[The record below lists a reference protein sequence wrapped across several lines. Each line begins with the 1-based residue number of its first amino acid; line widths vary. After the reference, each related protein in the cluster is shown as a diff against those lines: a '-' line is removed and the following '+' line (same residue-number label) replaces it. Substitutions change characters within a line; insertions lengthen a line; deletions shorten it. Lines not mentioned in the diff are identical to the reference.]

1 VWGIPRVLWLAAAPQ
16 ALQVLTLLA
25 VTGYTGA
32 LYMRSA
38 ARVPE
43 WATDTALFNAAL
55 RTCPN
60 SAKLHGQAANM
71 AIERGALDEAW
82 GEILTVRAIDPDH
95 CDVEHITAV
104 YYVRRGDPEAA
115 WRHLK
120 AAVTCVFVQPKVIE
134 LLMQVWQLLE
144 ANAGGPT
151 PFTHV
156 DRAEV
161 YLVIG
166 NRLAAGMHYREGG
179 VLQWRQGNHA
189 AALSIMRD
197 GIAAVPERCDLY
209 YWYIWMLRQAGEEE
223 DPGGYE
229 SSSIMDVA
237 WRGIECAV
245 RPNATVSAEF
255 DYRPADAAAHLLDV
269 ITTVARPFL
278 ARSDVVML
286 RRVRVRRAAL
296 VRRIADAAVEVHAV
310 YVAAPAGA
318 YSDDVMSKVDF
329 LQVAGYQY
337 NTAMHMY
344 AALGDGSAAFTMAT
358 KADAVRASVLA
369 KWEPAGWCSC
379 LRVRERACV
388 RACVR
393 AFVLSASSRG
403 RFGGCICSRAFLRP
417 CTCALCASHRAT
429 HATC

>member
-179 VLQWRQGNHA
+179 VLQWRQGSHA

-223 DPGGYE
+223 DPE

-278 ARSDVVML
+278 ARSDVIML

-358 KADAVRASVLA
+358 KADAVRA
-369 KWEPAGWCSC
+369 C
-379 LRVRERACV
+379 LRSGSLAGVPVCVCVSVRACV

-393 AFVLSASSRG
+393 VVGEFARAFW
-403 RFGGCICSRAFLRP
+403 GCICSRAFLRP